1 MSSTAI
7 FVTWEEVPSIDA
19 NGIITMYEVR
29 YVPLQ
34 TFGGLLVTETV
45 TTSSFLLNISQL
57 EEYVEY
63 NISVRAYTSVGP
75 GPYSDGI
82 INRTLE
88 DSKKQ
93 LLCML
98 SFTYYIH
105 TAVIIITLCH
115 FSTIWVPTEYHCYY
129 YQLQQDQCQLG
140 DTSSHYQ
147 QWNHH

>member
-1 MSSTAI
+1 M
-7 FVTWEEVPSIDA
+7 
-19 NGIITMYEVR
+19 
-29 YVPLQ
+29 PLQ
-34 TFGGLLVTETV
+34 TFGGFLVTETV
-45 TTSSFLLNISQL
+45 TTSSFLLTISEL

-98 SFTYYIH
+98 
-105 TAVIIITLCH
+105 
-115 FSTIWVPTEYHCYY
+115 
-129 YQLQQDQCQLG
+129 
-140 DTSSHYQ
+140 
-147 QWNHH
+147 

>member
-34 TFGGLLVTETV
+34 TFGGLPVTETV
-45 TTSSFLLNISQL
+45 TISSFLLTISQL

-63 NISVRAYTSVGP
+63 NISVRAYTTVGP

-82 INRTLE
+82 INGTLE

-98 SFTYYIH
+98 
-105 TAVIIITLCH
+105 
-115 FSTIWVPTEYHCYY
+115 
-129 YQLQQDQCQLG
+129 
-140 DTSSHYQ
+140 
-147 QWNHH
+147 

>member
-1 MSSTAI
+1 M
-7 FVTWEEVPSIDA
+7 
-19 NGIITMYEVR
+19 
-29 YVPLQ
+29 PLQ
-34 TFGGLLVTETV
+34 KFGGLLLTETV
-45 TTSSFLLNISQL
+45 TTSCFLLTISQL

-63 NISVRAYTSVGP
+63 NISVRAYTRVGP

-98 SFTYYIH
+98 SFTYIH
-105 TAVIIITLCH
+105 TAVIIMFGTLCH

-129 YQLQQDQCQLG
+129 YQLQ
-140 DTSSHYQ
+140 
-147 QWNHH
+147 